1 VVTSPKGHKNVR
13 IGPDGIHVLDHGML
27 ATLVERWHREINS
40 FHMPS
45 GEMIVTLDIVHCLLH
60 LPIQGR
66 MLNYKVI
73 PTKTEGVEL
82 MMPRLR
88 GPKVH
93 MSGLYI

>member
-1 VVTSPKGHKNVR
+1 VGTSPKGHKNVR
-13 IGPDGIHVLDHGML
+13 VGPDVIHVHDLGML
-27 ATLVERWHREINS
+27 ATLVERWHGEINS

-45 GEMIVTLDIVHCLLH
+45 GEMIVTLDVVRCLLH
-60 LPIQGR
+60 LPIQGH
-66 MLNYKVI
+66 MLNYKGI

-82 MMPRLR
+82 MMPRLK